1 MHRACTGLVDPNVQ
15 KSHVLFRS
23 ILLNRSYV
31 AAVGLTQ
38 KSSQM
43 RSLELFAGGG
53 GLGLGLDL
61 AGFKVSAVVEWD
73 KWCCDTIRH
82 NQALGYPLVQD
93 WKVHHTD
100 ARTFDF
106 GSVGEVE
113 LVSGGPPCQPF
124 SLGGKHK
131 GYDDARD
138 MFPTAVKAVRTLA
151 PRAFIFENVKGI
163 TRPSFANYFQ
173 YIQLQLSFPEIVIRR
188 NETWLEHLG
197 RLEQQRTSGSVS
209 GLQYNVVA
217 RVLNAADYGVPQQRE
232 RVFIVGF
239 RSDSGQRW
247 SFPEATHSY
256 EALLR
261 AQFGTGSYWREH
273 AVKKGERERHH
284 LRVKADLKG
293 RLESREAEKRPWV
306 TVRDAIVGLPDPTS
320 RLARKVFNHNFQ
332 PGARPYPGH
341 TGSPLDL
348 PAKALKAGGHGVP
361 GGENMIDFGDGTYRY
376 FTVRE
381 SARIQTFPDGYL
393 FHGSWSETMR
403 QLGNAVPV
411 RLAHIVGASVAVQL
425 LSAGEARLKE
435 RPLRRA

>member
-1 MHRACTGLVDPNVQ
+1 
-15 KSHVLFRS
+15 
-23 ILLNRSYV
+23 
-31 AAVGLTQ
+31 
-38 KSSQM
+38 M

-61 AGFKVSAVVEWD
+61 AGFKAVAVVEWD

-82 NQALGYPLVQD
+82 NQALGYPLVQN
-93 WKVHHTD
+93 WKVHHMD
-100 ARTFDF
+100 AKEFDYAAL
-106 GSVGEVE
+106 GNVE
-113 LVSGGPPCQPF
+113 LISGGPPCQPF

-138 MFPTAVKAVRTLA
+138 MFPTAVKAVRTLQ

-173 YIQLQLSFPEIVIRR
+173 YIQLQLSFPEVTIRPKE
-188 NETWLEHLG
+188 NWIEHLS
-197 RLEQQRTSGSVS
+197 RLEQQRTSGNQS
-209 GLQYNVVA
+209 GLRYNVVT
-217 RVLNAADYGVPQQRE
+217 RVLNAADYGIPQQRE

-239 RSDSGQRW
+239 RSDSGERW

-261 AQFGTGSYWREH
+261 SQFETGVYWQEH
-273 AVKKGERERHH
+273 NAKKSERLQH
-284 LRVKADLKG
+284 LSRVEKDLS
-293 RLESREAEKRPWV
+293 RAIESKEALLQPWQ
-306 TVRDAIVGLPDPTS
+306 TVRDAIRGLPDPTS
-320 RLARKVFNHNFQ
+320 RAARSILNHNFQ
-332 PGARPYPGH
+332 PGAKPYPGH
-341 TGSPLDL
+341 TGSLLDL
-348 PAKALKAGGHGVP
+348 PAKTLKAGDHGVP

-381 SARIQTFPDGYL
+381 SARLQTFPDGYL
-393 FHGSWSETMR
+393 FHGSWTETMR

-411 RLAHIVGASVAVQL
+411 RLAQVVGSSVAVQL
-425 LSAGEARLKE
+425 LSASEQRLKA